1 VARHET
7 VGGAGKGISRH
18 AAVQFDPQPTN
29 ERRKAMVETSLTQ
42 NQGPTGSKHDAA
54 NRPIA
59 SPEPSVAWRLGA
71 LALHPFLFAAASV
84 FRLYAA
90 NLRVLYFSDVIAA
103 LAGALAAALVLFVA
117 FGVVLRNFGAKA
129 AILASATLVAG
140 LFYVEIVDAVNWY
153 AGTGFSPVAALPIML
168 AALVAVFVAVIWPR
182 IDFAPANAVLNG
194 IALVIFI
201 VPAWHVAS
209 NTWSAGGTSRP
220 TPAAFDATPAAAE
233 LSAAADP
240 AAANDKP
247 RHVLYVIF
255 DRYGSQP
262 VLADYYGFD
271 NSDLVGFLREN
282 GFYVASSSRANYPMT
297 APSVASTFHL
307 DYIDFLARDSRSKM
321 NHWHPIY
328 DMLRDHRVGRF
339 LKSRGYRFVQIGGWW
354 GQTQR
359 NPYAD
364 ESHSFGLTEFNYWYL
379 RKTAVTPILDAVA
392 PRSAYARRLQW
403 DNGQCQRVPRQI
415 EKVKEVGMRSESTFM
430 FAHILVPHDPYAFSP
445 DGRCLSFEEMKARTE
460 PQGYIEQVRYA
471 NSLIKDF
478 VAALL
483 ATDGPKPIIIIQADE
498 GPIPTRFRTG
508 PQPWPEATADELK
521 AKMGILNAFYFPDGD
536 YRELD
541 QKVSSVNTFR
551 IVFDKYF
558 GTTFKRLPDRSYA
571 FPSLFR
577 IYDFYDITDILRDE
591 AD

>member
-1 VARHET
+1 
-7 VGGAGKGISRH
+7 
-18 AAVQFDPQPTN
+18 
-29 ERRKAMVETSLTQ
+29 MVETSLTQ
-42 NQGPTGSKHDAA
+42 NQAHTGGKRDADG
-54 NRPIA
+54 RPIA
-59 SPEPSVAWRLGA
+59 SPEPAVVWRLGA
-71 LALHPFLFAAASV
+71 LALHPFLFAGASV
-84 FRLYAA
+84 FRLYAS

-140 LFYVEIVDAVNWY
+140 LFYIEIVDAVNWC
-153 AGTGFSPVAALPIML
+153 AGTDLSPVAALPIML
-168 AALVAVFVAVIWPR
+168 AALAAVLVAVAWPR
-182 IDFAPANAVLNG
+182 IDFTPANAVLNG

-201 VPAWHVAS
+201 VPAWQVVS
-209 NTWSAGGTSRP
+209 ITWKAGGTSRP

-233 LSAAADP
+233 LSADP

-255 DRYGSQP
+255 DRYGSQS
-262 VLADYYGFD
+262 VLTDYYGFD
-271 NSDLVGFLREN
+271 NNDLIGFLKEN
-282 GFYVASSSRANYPMT
+282 GFYVASNSRANYPMT

-307 DYIDFLARDSRSKM
+307 DYIDFLAHDSRSKM

-339 LKSRGYRFVQIGGWW
+339 LKSRGYKFVQVGGWW
-354 GQTQR
+354 GQTR
-359 NPYAD
+359 HNPYAD
-364 ESHSFGLTEFNYWYL
+364 ESHSFGLSEFNYWYL
-379 RKTAVTPILDAVA
+379 RKTAVAPILDAVA
-392 PRSAYARRLQW
+392 PRSGTARLLQW
-403 DNGQCQRVPRQI
+403 DNGQCRRVPWQI
-415 EKVKEVGMRSESTFM
+415 DKVKEVGTRSESTFM
-430 FAHILVPHDPYAFSP
+430 FAHILVPHDPYVFSP
-445 DGRCLSFEEMKARTE
+445 DGRCLSPDETKARTE
-460 PQGYIEQVRYA
+460 PQAYIEQVRYA

-478 VAALL
+478 VATLL

-498 GPIPTRFRTG
+498 GPIPTRYRSG
-508 PQPWPEATADELK
+508 HQPWPDATADELK

-536 YRELD
+536 YRDLD
-541 QKVSSVNTFR
+541 QKISSVNTFR

-571 FPSLFR
+571 FPNLFR

>member
-1 VARHET
+1 
-7 VGGAGKGISRH
+7 
-18 AAVQFDPQPTN
+18 
-29 ERRKAMVETSLTQ
+29 MVETSPMRNEAHVGDNPGDKLG
-42 NQGPTGSKHDAA
+42 NKPGAA
-54 NRPIA
+54 DRPIA
-59 SPEPSVAWRLGA
+59 APEPAVVWKVAA

-84 FRLYAA
+84 FRLYAV
-90 NLRVLYFSDVIAA
+90 NLRVLYFSDVVAA
-103 LAGALAAALVLFVA
+103 LAVALAAALVLLLA
-117 FGVVLRNFGAKA
+117 FGAVLGNFGAKA

-140 LFYVEIVDAVNWY
+140 LFYIEIVDAANWY
-153 AGTGFSPVAALPIML
+153 AGADLSPVAALPIML
-168 AALVAVFVAVIWPR
+168 AALAAVFVAVAFVAMTWPR
-182 IDFAPANAVLNG
+182 IDFTPANAVLNG

-201 VPAWHVAS
+201 VPAWHVAA
-209 NTWSAGGTSRP
+209 NTWKAGGTSRP

-240 AAANDKP
+240 AAAKDEP

-271 NSDLVGFLREN
+271 NGDLVGFLKEK
-282 GFYVASSSRANYPMT
+282 GFYVASNSRSNYLMT

-339 LKSRGYRFVQIGGWW
+339 LKSRGYKFAQVGGWW
-354 GQTQR
+354 GQTQH

-364 ESHSFGLTEFNYWYL
+364 ETHSFGLSEFNYWYL
-379 RKTAVTPILDAVA
+379 RKTALAPMLDAVA
-392 PRSAYARRLQW
+392 PRSSYARLLQW

-415 EKVKEVGMRSESTFM
+415 EKVKEIGTRSEPTFM

-445 DGRCLSFEEMKARTE
+445 DGRCLSPDEMKARTE
-460 PQGYIEQVRYA
+460 PQGYVEQVRYA

-483 ATDGPKPIIIIQADE
+483 AADGPKPVIIIQADE
-498 GPIPTRFRTG
+498 GPVPTRYRSG
-508 PQPWPEATADELK
+508 HQPWREATADELK
-521 AKMGILNAFYFPDGD
+521 AKTGILNAFYFPDGD
-536 YRELD
+536 YRDLD
-541 QKVSSVNTFR
+541 QQVSSVNTFR

-558 GTTFKRLPDRSYA
+558 GTAFKRLPDRSYA
-571 FPSLFR
+571 FPSLFK
-577 IYDFYDITDILRDE
+577 IYDFYDITDIVRDE
-591 AD
+591 AE

>member
-1 VARHET
+1 MAET
-7 VGGAGKGISRH
+7 G
-18 AAVQFDPQPTN
+18 
-29 ERRKAMVETSLTQ
+29 LTQ
-42 NQGPTGSKHDAA
+42 NEAHTGGRQDAA
-54 NRPIA
+54 DRHIA
-59 SPEPSVAWRLGA
+59 SPEPAVVWRLGT
-71 LALHPFLFAAASV
+71 LALHPFLFAGASV
-84 FRLYAA
+84 FRLYAT

-103 LAGALAAALVLFVA
+103 LAAALVAALVLFVA

-140 LFYVEIVDAVNWY
+140 LFYVEIIDAVNWY
-153 AGTGFSPVAALPIML
+153 AGTDLSPVAALPIML
-168 AALVAVFVAVIWPR
+168 AVMAAVFVAVAWPR

-209 NTWSAGGTSRP
+209 NTWKAGGTSRP
-220 TPAAFDATPAAAE
+220 AAAAFDATPAAVE
-233 LSAAADP
+233 LSAADP

-255 DRYGSQP
+255 DRYGSQS
-262 VLADYYGFD
+262 VLTDYYGFD
-271 NSDLVGFLREN
+271 NNDLVGFLKEN
-282 GFYVASSSRANYPMT
+282 GFYVASNSRANYPMT

-354 GQTQR
+354 GQTQH

-364 ESHSFGLTEFNYWYL
+364 ETHSFGLTEFNYWYL
-379 RKTAVTPILDAVA
+379 RKTAVAPILDAVA
-392 PRSAYARRLQW
+392 PRSSYARLLQW
-403 DNGQCQRVPRQI
+403 DNGQCLRVPRQI
-415 EKVKEVGMRSESTFM
+415 EKVKEIGTRSEPTFM
-430 FAHILVPHDPYAFSP
+430 FAHILVPHDPYAFSA
-445 DGRCLSFEEMKARTE
+445 DGRCLSPDEMKARTE
-460 PQGYIEQVRYA
+460 PQGYVEQVQYA

-498 GPIPTRFRTG
+498 GPVPTRYRSG
-508 PQPWPEATADELK
+508 HQPWPDATADELK

-536 YRELD
+536 YRDLD

-551 IVFDKYF
+551 IVLDKYF

-571 FPSLFR
+571 FPSLFN